1 MLAKSKYYAA
11 LGSLAD
17 AALSRVLDGILA
29 LDDITEVE
37 SHRLSELCKILNA
50 LEGLFVEDAT
60 QVNSSSIHMLNVL
73 MQFCQPSFVVA
84 YVPSWLKYSYLSELL
99 VCS

>member
-1 MLAKSKYYAA
+1 MLSKSKYYVA

-17 AALSRVLDGILA
+17 AALSRVLNDILA

-60 QVNSSSIHMLNVL
+60 QVNSSFIQTLNTL
-73 MQFCQPSFVVA
+73 MQ
-84 YVPSWLKYSYLSELL
+84 LSAFICRGLCALL
-99 VCS
+99 VKILLSI

>member
-1 MLAKSKYYAA
+1 MLSKSKYYVA

-17 AALSRVLDGILA
+17 AALSRVLNDILA

-60 QVNSSSIHMLNVL
+60 QVNSSFIQTLNTL
-73 MQFCQPSFVVA
+73 MQLPAFICRGLCA
-84 YVPSWLKYSYLSELL
+84 LL
-99 VCS
+99 VKILLSI

>member
-1 MLAKSKYYAA
+1 MA

-17 AALSRVLDGILA
+17 AALSRVLNDILA

-60 QVNSSSIHMLNVL
+60 QVNSSFIQTLNTL
-73 MQFCQPSFVVA
+73 MQLPAFICRGLCA
-84 YVPSWLKYSYLSELL
+84 LL
-99 VCS
+99 VKILLSI

>member
-1 MLAKSKYYAA
+1 MA

-17 AALSRVLDGILA
+17 AALSRVLNDILA

-60 QVNSSSIHMLNVL
+60 QVNSSFIQTLSTL
-73 MQFCQPSFVVA
+73 MQLPAFICCGLCA
-84 YVPSWLKYSYLSELL
+84 LL
-99 VCS
+99 VKILLSI